1 MSEAIE
7 ELDRQIR
14 KLQSEIDSYTVDSQ
28 RRDKLGT
35 AEEIYR
41 AGWTAGWETS
51 RETLEVDWEVYQL
64 DKARTQEKE
73 R

>member
-14 KLQSEIDSYTVDSQ
+14 KLQSEIDSYKVDAN

-35 AEEIYR
+35 AEEIS
-41 AGWTAGWETS
+41 AD
-51 RETLEVDWEVYQL
+51 LIV
-64 DKARTQEKE
+64 
-73 R
+73 